1 MATTIDDAT
10 AAVVDVKE
18 ETLMA
23 DDDTATALTPVKN
36 VVKNEDIHTETKD
49 KNAKDENEPA
59 ATAAVAAAAANNK
72 EGAA

>member
-1 MATTIDDAT
+1 MATAIDDAT

-23 DDDTATALTPVKN
+23 ADDTATALTPVKN

-59 ATAAVAAAAANNK
+59 AAAAVAAAAANNK
-72 EGAA
+72 